1 MNGRTGAVVVAVGAA
16 VLLLLGAA
24 PSLLVSGQ
32 VGAGCGPETGGE
44 HQPQW
49 SSEQRRNAGI
59 IVAVGQRKR
68 VPSRGWVIGVAVA
81 MQESSL
87 RNLAGGDRDSVGL
100 FQQRPSQGW
109 GSRGQLR
116 DPEYAA
122 GKFYDKLLTVP
133 EWQSRPLAEAGQ
145 AVQRSADG
153 SLYANWEAPAT
164 RLVAE
169 LAGKPEHCGAG
180 VVAGEWTLPVAGRL
194 GSGFRTAARPG
205 HDGIDLIAPR
215 GAAVRAAAAGTVVTV
230 VCNSSS
236 GTCDRDGSPAVSGCG
251 WLLEVLHADRRAG
264 PVVTRY
270 CHLLRRPP
278 VQVGQRVAAGQ
289 VIGAEGSSGNS
300 SGPHLHFEVHRGEQA
315 YESNAVDPVSYLSA
329 RGVHVPR

>member
-1 MNGRTGAVVVAVGAA
+1 MKARTVAVCVAVAAA
-16 VLLLLGAA
+16 VLLLLVAA

-32 VGAGCGPETGGE
+32 VGAGCGPEPTGE
-44 HQPQW
+44 QSRW
-49 SSEQRRNAGI
+49 SDEQRRNAGI

-68 VPSRGWVIGVAVA
+68 VPSRGWVIAVAVA

-109 GSRGQLR
+109 GTREELM

-133 EWQSRPLAEAGQ
+133 SWQSLPLADAGQ

-153 SLYANWEAPAT
+153 SLYAKWEQPAT

-169 LAGKPEHCGAG
+169 LAGQPEHCAAG

-205 HDGIDLIAPR
+205 HDGIDLIGPR

-236 GTCDRDGSPAVSGCG
+236 GTCDRDGSPEVSGCG
-251 WLLEVLHADRRAG
+251 WFLELLHADRRAG

-315 YESNAVDPVSYLSA
+315 HESNAVEPVSFLSA